1 MDQLVLNMIKISS
14 SGTHEIGLEGRL
26 KGLSK
31 YFIEVQNEPGF
42 CWNPFGEVEAYSA
55 SEAIL
60 RGWIKVV
67 ETDPSRPV
75 GVVCVRAKRVEKTY
89 QIEKSELHN

>member
-14 SGTHEIGLEGRL
+14 SGTHEIGLQGRL
-26 KGLSK
+26 RGLSK
-31 YFIEVQNEPGF
+31 YLIEVQDEPGF
-42 CWNPFGEVEAYSA
+42 CWNPFGEVEAYST

-67 ETDPSRPV
+67 ETDPTRPV
-75 GVVCVRAKRVEKTY
+75 GVVCLRANRLDKYIREK
-89 QIEKSELHN
+89 KS